1 MYKFFVKLGAYFLLM
16 LSLILFVPF
25 YIGRIRLNIGRISL
39 KKFREYLS
47 DVSYKADEIIE
58 GWGSS
63 DER

>member
-1 MYKFFVKLGAYFLLM
+1 MYKIFVTLGAYFLLM

-25 YIGRIRLNIGRISL
+25 HIARISL
-39 KKFREYLS
+39 KKLREYLS

-63 DER
+63 DEK